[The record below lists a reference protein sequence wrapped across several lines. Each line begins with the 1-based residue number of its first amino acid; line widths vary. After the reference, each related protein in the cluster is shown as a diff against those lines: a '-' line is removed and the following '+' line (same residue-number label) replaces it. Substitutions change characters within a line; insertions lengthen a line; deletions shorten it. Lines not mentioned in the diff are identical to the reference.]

1 LNWELHISETI
12 ESCIL
17 STSHGSD
24 IAMSETQCLGKI
36 SSKDLVKMLRKFQE
50 FEGVFCKGAI
60 KTAFT

>member
-1 LNWELHISETI
+1 
-12 ESCIL
+12 
-17 STSHGSD
+17 
-24 IAMSETQCLGKI
+24 MSETQCLGKI